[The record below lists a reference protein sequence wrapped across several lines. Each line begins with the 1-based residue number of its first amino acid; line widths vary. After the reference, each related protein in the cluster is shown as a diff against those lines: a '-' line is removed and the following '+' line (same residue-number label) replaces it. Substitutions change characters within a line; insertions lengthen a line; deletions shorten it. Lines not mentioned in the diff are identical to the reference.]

1 MAQPIPEAPEPA
13 REPVPDG
20 VRAQI
25 LATEHWGLLA
35 VRSQTWSEVIGR
47 ITSQLMFTSATLLFL
62 ALAGQAMSYSST
74 FRLLAILLGL
84 TLLVAGT
91 LTSFRV
97 HNASQEDYM
106 FIKGMNRLRAAYIDI
121 DPSLAPYFITGMT
134 DDVPGV
140 YRTYDMG
147 VTRRS
152 VSQIL
157 ASSAMFIV
165 VVNTLVA
172 AGVTAFILWPMDG
185 AASALG
191 AAIVGIAHFA
201 AWIWLGYLSWQA
213 NIDPSRIRF
222 PTRPDEL
229 G

>member
-1 MAQPIPEAPEPA
+1 MTEPPP
-13 REPVPDG
+13 EPVPAS

-47 ITSQLMFTSATLLFL
+47 ITSQLMFTSASLLFL
-62 ALAGQAMSYSST
+62 ALAGQAMSYSPT

-106 FIKGMNRLRAAYIDI
+106 FIKGMNRLRAAYVDI
-121 DPSLAPYFITGMT
+121 DPSLTPYFITGLT
-134 DDVPGV
+134 DDDDGIGQ
-140 YRTYDMG
+140 TYTLG
-147 VTRRS
+147 STRHS
-152 VSQIL
+152 ASQVL

-172 AGVTAFILWPMDG
+172 SGVTAFALWPLG
-185 AASALG
+185 GWVTVLG
-191 AAIVGIAHFA
+191 AVIVGAAHFA
-201 AWIWLGYLSWQA
+201 VWIWLGWRAWQV
-213 NIDPSRIRF
+213 NIDPAHVRF
-222 PTRPDEL
+222 PAPRVS
-229 G
+229 

>member
-1 MAQPIPEAPEPA
+1 MTEPPP
-13 REPVPDG
+13 EPVPAS

-47 ITSQLMFTSATLLFL
+47 ITSQLMFTSASLLFL
-62 ALAGQAMSYSST
+62 ALAGQAMSYSPT

-106 FIKGMNRLRAAYIDI
+106 FIKGMNRLRAAYVDI
-121 DPSLAPYFITGMT
+121 DPSLTPYFITGLT
-134 DDVPGV
+134 DDDDGIGQ
-140 YRTYDMG
+140 TYTLG
-147 VTRRS
+147 STRRS
-152 VSQIL
+152 ASQVL

-172 AGVTAFILWPMDG
+172 SGVTAFALWPLG
-185 AASALG
+185 GWVTVLG
-191 AAIVGIAHFA
+191 AVIVGAAHFA
-201 AWIWLGYLSWQA
+201 VWIWLGWRAWQV
-213 NIDPSRIRF
+213 NIDPAHVRF
-222 PTRPDEL
+222 PAPRVS
-229 G
+229 